1 MTALR
6 VLKSAIEREQPN
18 PADIEELRR
27 LAPLKGD
34 LPIDDLARAAAERKT
49 RKRGFRRSVLRP
61 RFSARRYTARA
72 DGTAGEVSRLC
83 WRSMLCLA

>member
-1 MTALR
+1 MQQSQSREAMMMTALR

-34 LPIDDLARAAAERKT
+34 LPIDDL
-49 RKRGFRRSVLRP
+49 
-61 RFSARRYTARA
+61 
-72 DGTAGEVSRLC
+72 D
-83 WRSMLCLA
+83 